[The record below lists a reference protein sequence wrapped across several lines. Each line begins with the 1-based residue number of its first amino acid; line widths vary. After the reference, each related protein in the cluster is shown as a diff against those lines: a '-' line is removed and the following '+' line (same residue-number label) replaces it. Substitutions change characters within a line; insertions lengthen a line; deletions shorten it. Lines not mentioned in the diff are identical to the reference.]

1 MAEEFRLDAVGL
13 DVSAPNLEKAR
24 ESCVAHPPLPV
35 EFVCGPAEALPF
47 LDESFDAVV
56 CECAVSTFQDQPRVV
71 AELARVLKPGG
82 VVGISDM
89 IVEGPL
95 PVDVAGPLAPWT
107 CLSGA
112 RSAIGYQSLFLA
124 AGVRVTGYADETEA
138 LRELVVELKRK
149 LLTAGLARF
158 LGTTL
163 GPAGLDVPELRNLLR
178 RGSALIGEGVIQY
191 ARMTF
196 AKGRPRFAP
205 SAAPEECSTATI
217 AVRCDP
223 SAGCC

>member
-13 DVSAPNLEKAR
+13 DVSASNLEQAR
-24 ESCVAHPPLPV
+24 ESCAAHPPLPV
-35 EFVCGPAEALPF
+35 EFVYGPAEALPF
-47 LDESFDAVV
+47 PDESFDAVV

-89 IVEGPL
+89 IVERTL
-95 PVDVAGPLAPWT
+95 PVDVAGLLAPWT
-107 CLSGA
+107 CLGGA
-112 RSAIGYQSLFLA
+112 RSTIGYQSLFLTA
-124 AGVRVTGYADETEA
+124 ELRVTGYADETEA

-158 LGTTL
+158 LGAVPDL
-163 GPAGLDVPELRNLLR
+163 AGLDVRELRNLLR
-178 RGSALIGEGVIQY
+178 RGSALIDEGVIQY

-196 AKGRPRFAP
+196 AKGRPRFTP
-205 SAAPEECSTATI
+205 SAAPEACSAATI
-217 AVRCDP
+217 AFRCDP
-223 SAGCC
+223 STGCC